1 MRKFLVKL
9 FNLIYLAGAVV
20 ATVFLC
26 IKPMIQ
32 TSVTLSLTSDQV
44 ADNLVLLLNKNSGG
58 SEGGGSESRIT
69 YRDGSSETTPI
80 DRDSIKEAFPNGFS
94 LSVGLTVEAKDAFNL
109 KEKNILSK
117 SVTESL
123 QASLNSV
130 VSKVSE
136 SLHTL
141 INKIAET
148 KAKEE
153 LKNQINAQIAQYFE
167 GASQVSDE
175 DVNAVYDNI
184 HEQLSS
190 GEATP
195 EALANAIIGQK
206 DEETGEY
213 PQGSLLYILE
223 EKKKETG
230 SEHIYVVADPTPSQ
244 EEIETDIAKE
254 EADKKYF
261 IKVTGDNPETPDV
274 TETEYYTRPTTY
286 ELRTYYIEKYDASN
300 VNAEEVAD
308 KLAEALEGIP
318 GLVDTRHPL
327 ANPQPNE
334 ADFNATV
341 VSSKHFVYKA
351 QEFVKAGAFDNE
363 ENYQTIEK
371 MAEQP
376 SQTDVQA
383 DIEAHGVNKHFAVAK
398 GDGYVYATT
407 YDATAE
413 YYYVTYI
420 TSITAEEYNQ
430 TVASNTYMVLQGETY
445 VYAQVYDSAAQY
457 YTEQKVINDIDTA
470 LTNIIEQYLG
480 KNSSSEEG
488 SGSRALVR
496 GEGEGEGGD
505 DSQTSKEKLAELLK
519 EYLLKIIPLD
529 KINDVTQKLDP
540 YANYV
545 CLGIIG
551 LFAFPWVL
559 FGLVTLIR
567 TLRRRKI
574 WTKPWIVFVFAFIQV
589 FLGLVLTY
597 GMKYFLPLFEGVI
610 PEAARQYLAGLSIDI
625 RTGCLA
631 ASFIYLAFI
640 PLTIVYII
648 IAHRLKKEYK
658 FESRAIAMQ
667 MARRR
672 RY

>member
-32 TSVTLSLTSDQV
+32 TSVSLSLTSDQV
-44 ADNLVLLLNKNSGG
+44 ADKLVELLNKNSGG
-58 SEGGGSESRIT
+58 SEEGGSESRIT

-117 SVTESL
+117 SVAKSL
-123 QASLNSV
+123 QDSLNEV
-130 VSKVSE
+130 VGKVSE

-167 GASQVSDE
+167 GASEVSDD
-175 DVNAVYDNI
+175 DVDAVYNNI

-195 EALANAIIGQK
+195 EALANAIIGEK

-230 SEHIYVVADPTPSQ
+230 SDHIYVVADPTPS
-244 EEIETDIAKE
+244 EAEVVEDIGKE
-254 EADKKYF
+254 ESEKKYYVK
-261 IKVTGDNPETPDV
+261 ITGDNPETEAV
-274 TETEYYTRPTTY
+274 ETEYYVRPDHW

-308 KLAEALEGIP
+308 KLAEALEAIP
-318 GLVDTRHPL
+318 GLVDTKHPL
-327 ANPQPNE
+327 ADPQPDE
-334 ADFNATV
+334 AAFNATV

-351 QEFVKAGAFDNE
+351 QEFVKAGAYDSE

-376 SQTDVQA
+376 SQSEVTTDIA
-383 DIEAHGVNKHFAVAK
+383 EHGVNRHFAVAK
-398 GDGYVYATT
+398 GDGYVYATS

-420 TSITAEEYNQ
+420 TEITAEEYNQ

-445 VYAQVYDSAAQY
+445 VYAQVYDSTAQY

-496 GEGEGEGGD
+496 GEGEGEGEG
-505 DSQTSKEKLAELLK
+505 DSQTSKEKLQELLK

-529 KINDVTQKLDP
+529 KINEVTEKLDP

-597 GMKYFLPLFEGVI
+597 GLKYFIPLFEGVI
-610 PEAARQYLAGLSIDI
+610 PEAAREYLAGLSIDI

-640 PLTIVYII
+640 PFTIVYII
-648 IAHRLKKEYK
+648 FAHRLKKEYK